1 VQSVAS
7 DRDHDGVQAGG
18 SSTNAAPEEQ
28 DGTAAD
34 DQEGGKFAF
43 EDVEDDID
51 LEKSNVL
58 ML

>member
-1 VQSVAS
+1 VPEDQ
-7 DRDHDGVQAGG
+7 DQPG
-18 SSTNAAPEEQ
+18 SN
-28 DGTAAD
+28 